1 VLSGA
6 LDLGVDA
13 LMEAPYWSD
22 DPENL
27 VMVLSNEEIL
37 IDALHAIIARADPL
51 DFETRRIARAALD
64 KVRDV

>member
-1 VLSGA
+1 
-6 LDLGVDA
+6 
-13 LMEAPYWSD
+13 MEAPYWSD